1 MIPNAIKWIIM
12 THKLKRIVNS
22 KWLTI
27 SFSIIVLIVI
37 FVCGLIYFLSRVN
50 QVREMQNTEFTAISK
65 LKIDQLIQWQK
76 ERNCDALAISR
87 SPFLTSAVERLLV
100 EKKNIRLE
108 EVISK
113 HITVVEKELGYEQ
126 IYLLTI
132 KGEPLLSEVVKR
144 DHFDSTTYKKIA
156 EAIAS
161 QTITWTNLYYSND
174 DNKVNYDIIAPI
186 INEKN
191 RAIAVLVFH
200 IEPEDYLYPLVQS
213 FPTPSKTAETIL
225 VRKENDSVVFLN
237 ELLISA

>member
-1 MIPNAIKWIIM
+1 M